1 MYRRILVPLDGSTA
15 SERILAHIRPFITPG
30 RTRLTLLRVVD
41 PTRDQRALGTL
52 EAAAVTVGRLKEE
65 AGQYLA
71 RVRGELRGLGIP
83 ARAEVIDGDVA
94 SAIYNCAE
102 ADEVDLIAMSTHG
115 RSGVSRWALGSVAD
129 HVVRIARQPVLL
141 VRSETEVVRSD
152 AIRKVLVPLDGSR
165 LAEQALEQGVRIA
178 GATGASLL
186 LTRAVNLKT
195 ERELDGILEQVEGRR
210 ALRAY
215 RARAAD
221 HYLSHIQQQL
231 RAWDVSSECAV
242 VQGDPADAILAT
254 AESAEVDLIV
264 MSTHARS
271 GLGRWVYGSIADKVL
286 RGSNRPLLLM
296 RGKQLP
302 DGARLSAAPSVEM
315 AVPSNGA
322 H

>member
-1 MYRRILVPLDGSTA
+1 V
-15 SERILAHIRPFITPG
+15 
-30 RTRLTLLRVVD
+30 
-41 PTRDQRALGTL
+41 
-52 EAAAVTVGRLKEE
+52 
-65 AGQYLA
+65 
-71 RVRGELRGLGIP
+71 
-83 ARAEVIDGDVA
+83 DGDVA

-102 ADEVDLIAMSTHG
+102 ADDVDLIAMSTHG

-152 AIRKVLVPLDGSR
+152 AIRKILVPLDGSR
-165 LAEQALEQGVRIA
+165 LAEQALEQAARIA
-178 GATGASLL
+178 GVTGASLL

-215 RARAAD
+215 RSRAAD
-221 HYLSHIQQQL
+221 HYLTHIQQQL
-231 RAWDVSSECAV
+231 RARDVSSEPAV
-242 VQGDPADAILAT
+242 VQGEPADAILAA

-296 RGKQLP
+296 RGKHLP
-302 DGARLSAAPSVEM
+302 DSAHLPVEPYTAM
-315 AVPSNGA
+315 PVPSSGA

>member
-1 MYRRILVPLDGSTA
+1 MYKRILVPLDGSTA
-15 SERILAHIRPFITPG
+15 SERILAHIRPFITP
-30 RTRLTLLRVVD
+30 RHTRLTLLRVID
-41 PTRDQRALGTL
+41 PTRDQRALGTI
-52 EAAAVTVGRLKEE
+52 ESPSVTMARLKDE

-83 ARAEVIDGDVA
+83 ARVEVVDGDVA

-102 ADEVDLIAMSTHG
+102 ADDVDLIAMSTHG

-129 HVVRIARQPVLL
+129 HVVRITRQPVLL

-152 AIRKVLVPLDGSR
+152 TIRKVLVPLDGSR
-165 LAEQALEQGVRIA
+165 LAEQALEQAVRIA

-215 RARAAD
+215 RSRAAD
-221 HYLSHIQQQL
+221 HYLTHIQEQL
-231 RAWDVSSECAV
+231 RARDVASDAAV
-242 VQGDPADAILAT
+242 VQGEPADAILAA

-286 RGSNRPLLLM
+286 RGANRPLLLM
-296 RGKQLP
+296 RPRHLP
-302 DGARLSAAPSVEM
+302 DSAHLPVESYAAM
-315 AVPSNGA
+315 PVPPNGA